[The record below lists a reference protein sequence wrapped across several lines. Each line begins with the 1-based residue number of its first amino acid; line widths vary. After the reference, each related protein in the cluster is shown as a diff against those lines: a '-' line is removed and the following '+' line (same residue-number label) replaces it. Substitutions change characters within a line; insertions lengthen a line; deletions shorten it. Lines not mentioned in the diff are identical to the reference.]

1 MLLNWD
7 RAVKKLDEYGLDAV
21 IAAAPRNVYYASE
34 YWTRMSE
41 WFFEENFAAVLLTR
55 DKKQATL
62 LIPEWSIVALLE
74 QPSWIPNIRPIEFL
88 NMSYIANAPEP
99 VRLDPL
105 QSDAEKLYKE
115 RVVAPMAENVITA
128 TAQALQELK
137 LDSGRI
143 GFDDLRLAQHVQ
155 KLAPKMKIVDAHDY
169 WLDVRKVKSADEQA
183 ILRHGAK
190 INETALREITPLIK
204 PGVVWREVID
214 RFRES
219 VMRQDA
225 VLLASQKGLQFGA
238 EYGGEYFPDLMF
250 RDNDWVIRD
259 QQIIIYESWGAYQ
272 NYTFDCSRTVHV
284 GKPSRAYADL
294 CDRITDLQQEV
305 EAMLRAG
312 VSTHDVFKAGMKI
325 VKQSGIETP
334 DKLLIFMHS
343 IGLDIIELPA
353 GYPSFGQIKSF
364 DLEPDMV
371 LNFEFLYF
379 GHTTGPFHIESS
391 YLIREGGADCLHTLP
406 KQLHV
411 LPVQVEAGQGIGAEV
426 A

>member
-7 RAVKKLDEYGLDAV
+7 RAVEKMDEYGLDAV

-41 WFFEENFAAVLLTR
+41 WFFQENFAAVLLTR
-55 DKKQATL
+55 DQKQATL
-62 LIPEWSIVALLE
+62 IIPEWSIVALLE
-74 QPSWIPNIRPIEFL
+74 QPSWIQNIRPVEFL

-105 QSDAEKLYKE
+105 QADAEKLYQE
-115 RVVAPMAENVITA
+115 RVVAPMAENVIVGI
-128 TAQALQELK
+128 AQALGELG
-137 LDSGRI
+137 LAEARV

-155 KLAPKMKIVDAHDY
+155 KLRPKMAISDAHDY
-169 WLDVRKVKSADEQA
+169 WLDVRKVKSAEEQA

-190 INETALREITPLIK
+190 INETALQEITPLIR
-204 PGVVWREVID
+204 PGVVWRDVID

-219 VMRQDA
+219 VMRQGA

-250 RDNDWVIRD
+250 RDNDWVVRD
-259 QQIIIYESWGAYQ
+259 QQIIIYESWGSYQ

-284 GKPSRAYADL
+284 GKPSRNYADL
-294 CDRITDLQQEV
+294 CARIADMQQEV
-305 EAMLRAG
+305 ESMLRAG
-312 VSTHDVFKAGMKI
+312 KNTHEIFQAGSKI
-325 VKQSGIETP
+325 IKQSGIETP

-343 IGLDIIELPA
+343 IGLDIIELPS
-353 GYPSFGQIKSF
+353 GYPSFGAIKGF
-364 DLEPDMV
+364 DLETDMV

-379 GHTTGPFHIESS
+379 GHTSGPFHIESS
-391 YLIREGGADCLHTLP
+391 YLIRKDHAECLHTLP
-406 KQLHV
+406 KHLQV
-411 LPVQVEAGQGIGAEV
+411 LPTGSAQEVIAGV

>member
-7 RAVKKLDEYGLDAV
+7 RAVKRMDEYGFDAV

-41 WFFEENFAAVLLTR
+41 WFFQENFAAVLLTR

-62 LIPEWSIVALLE
+62 IIPEWSIVALLE
-74 QPSWIPNIRPIEFL
+74 QPSWIPNIRPVEFL

-105 QSDAEKLYKE
+105 QADAEKLYQE
-115 RVVAPMAENVITA
+115 RVVAPMAENVIVGI
-128 TAQALQELK
+128 AQALNELG
-137 LDSGRI
+137 LAGARV
-143 GFDDLRLAQHVQ
+143 GFDDVRLAQHVQ
-155 KLAPKMKIVDAHDY
+155 KLAPKMSIADAHDY
-169 WLDVRKVKSADEQA
+169 WLDVRKVKSAEEQA

-190 INETALREITPLIK
+190 INETALQEITPLIR
-204 PGVVWREVID
+204 PGVVWRDVID

-219 VMRQDA
+219 VMRQGA

-250 RDNDWVIRD
+250 RDNDWVVRD

-284 GKPSRAYADL
+284 GKPPRNYSDL
-294 CDRITDLQQEV
+294 CARITDMQQEV
-305 EAMLRAG
+305 ESMLRAG
-312 VSTHDVFKAGMKI
+312 TNTHEVFKAGSKI
-325 VKQSGIETP
+325 IQQSGIETP

-343 IGLDIIELPA
+343 IGLDIIELPS
-353 GYPSFGQIKSF
+353 GYPSFGAIKSF
-364 DLEPDMV
+364 DLETDMV

-379 GHTTGPFHIESS
+379 GHTSGPFHIESS
-391 YLIREGGADCLHTLP
+391 YLIRDDRAECLHTLP
-406 KQLHV
+406 KQLQV
-411 LPVQVEAGQGIGAEV
+411 LPVDSTREVSVGA

>member
-7 RAVKKLDEYGLDAV
+7 RAVAKMDQYGLDAV
-21 IAAAPRNVYYASE
+21 IAAAPRNVYYASG

-41 WFFEENFAAVLLTR
+41 WFFQENFAAVLLTR
-55 DKKQATL
+55 DQKQATL

-74 QPSWIPNIRPIEFL
+74 QPTWIPQIRPIEFL

-105 QSDAEKLYKE
+105 QADVEKLYSEK
-115 RVVAPMAENVITA
+115 VVSPMVDNVITG
-128 TAQALQELK
+128 TAQALRDLGLSK
-137 LDSGRI
+137 ARI

-155 KLAPKMKIVDAHDY
+155 GLVPDMKIVDAHDY
-169 WLDVRKVKSADEQA
+169 WLDVRKVKSEEEQR
-183 ILRHGAK
+183 ILRQGAK
-190 INETALREITPLIK
+190 INETALREITPFIK

-250 RDNDWVIRD
+250 RDNDWVVRD
-259 QQIIIYESWGAYQ
+259 KQIIIYESWGSYQ

-284 GKPSRAYADL
+284 GQPSRAYSDL
-294 CDRITDLQQEV
+294 CARITDMQQEV

-312 VSTHDVFKAGMKI
+312 TSTHEVFKAGTKI
-325 VKQSGIETP
+325 VQQSGIETP

-343 IGLDIIELPA
+343 IGLDIIELPS
-353 GYPSFGQIKSF
+353 GYPSFGLIKNF

-391 YLIREGGADCLHTLP
+391 YLIKENGAECLHTLP
-406 KQLHV
+406 KGLQV
-411 LPVQVEAGQGIGAEV
+411 LAADEV
-426 A
+426 AV

>member
-7 RAVKKLDEYGLDAV
+7 RAVKKMDEYGMDAV

-41 WFFEENFAAVLLTR
+41 WFFQENFAAVLLTR
-55 DKKQATL
+55 DQSQATL
-62 LIPEWSIVALLE
+62 LIPEWSLVALLE
-74 QPSWIPNIRPIEFL
+74 QPTWIKNVRPIEFL
-88 NMSYIANAPEP
+88 NMSYIARAPEP

-115 RVVAPMAENVITA
+115 KVVAPMADDVITS
-128 TAQALQELK
+128 TAEALRDLK
-137 LDSGRI
+137 LEKGCV
-143 GFDDLRLAQHVQ
+143 GFDDLRLAHHVQ
-155 KLAPKMKIVDAHDY
+155 NLLPEMKIVDAHDY
-169 WLDVRKVKSADEQA
+169 WLDVRKVKSKTEQE

-190 INETALREITPLIK
+190 INETAPREITPLIK
-204 PGVVWREVID
+204 PGVVWRDVID

-238 EYGGEYFPDLMF
+238 EYEGEYFPDLMF
-250 RDNDWVIRD
+250 RDNDWVVRD
-259 QQIIIYESWGAYQ
+259 PQIIIYESWGSYQ

-284 GKPSRAYADL
+284 GKPSQAYADL
-294 CDRITDLQQEV
+294 CARITDLQGQV

-312 VSTHDVFKAGMKI
+312 TSTHEVFKAGNELVQK
-325 VKQSGIETP
+325 SGIETP

-343 IGLDIIELPA
+343 IGLDIIELPS
-353 GYPSFGQIKSF
+353 GYPSFGLIKNF
-364 DLEPDMV
+364 DLEPDMI

-406 KQLHV
+406 KQLEV
-411 LPVQVEAGQGIGAEV
+411 LAADEVGAGV
-426 A
+426 R

>member
-7 RAVKKLDEYGLDAV
+7 RAVKKMDEYGLDAV

-41 WFFEENFAAVLLTR
+41 WFFQENFAAVLLTR
-55 DKKQATL
+55 DQNQAAL

-74 QPSWIPNIRPIEFL
+74 QPTWIKNVRPIEFL
-88 NMSYIANAPEP
+88 NMSYIAHAPEP

-105 QSDAEKLYKE
+105 QSDAEKLYQEK
-115 RVVAPMAENVITA
+115 VVAPMADDLINA
-128 TAQALQELK
+128 TVQAFSDLGLG
-137 LDSGRI
+137 SGRI

-155 KLAPKMKIVDAHDY
+155 LHLPQMKVVDAHDY
-169 WLDVRKVKSADEQA
+169 WLDVRKVKSKDEQA

-204 PGVVWREVID
+204 PGVVWRDVID

-284 GKPSRAYADL
+284 GKPTRAYADL
-294 CDRITDLQQEV
+294 CAQITDLQGQV

-312 VSTHDVFKAGMKI
+312 TSTHEVFKAGSKL

-343 IGLDIIELPA
+343 LGLDIIELPS
-353 GYPSFGQIKSF
+353 GYPSFGLIKNF
-364 DLEPDMV
+364 DLEPDMI

-391 YLIREGGADCLHTLP
+391 YLIREGGAECLHTLP
-406 KQLHV
+406 KQLQV
-411 LPVQVEAGQGIGAEV
+411 LNGDQELGAGA

>member
-7 RAVKKLDEYGLDAV
+7 RAVKKIDEYGLDAV

-41 WFFEENFAAVLLTR
+41 WFFQENFAAVLLTR
-55 DKKQATL
+55 DQSQAAL

-74 QPSWIPNIRPIEFL
+74 QPTWIKNVRPIEFL
-88 NMSYIANAPEP
+88 NMSYIAHAPEP

-115 RVVAPMAENVITA
+115 KVVAPMADDVISA
-128 TAQALQELK
+128 TVQALTDLG
-137 LDSGRI
+137 LGSGRI
-143 GFDDLRLAQHVQ
+143 GFDDLRLAHHVQ
-155 KLAPKMKIVDAHDY
+155 HHLPEMKVVDAHDY
-169 WLDVRKVKSADEQA
+169 WLDVRKVKSVDEQA

-190 INETALREITPLIK
+190 INETALREITPFIK
-204 PGVVWREVID
+204 PGAVWRDVID

-284 GKPSRAYADL
+284 GKPTLAYADL
-294 CDRITDLQQEV
+294 CARITDLQGQV

-312 VSTHDVFKAGMKI
+312 ASTHEVFNAGSKL

-343 IGLDIIELPA
+343 IGLDIIELPS
-353 GYPSFGQIKSF
+353 GYPSFGLIKNF
-364 DLEPDMV
+364 DLEPDMI

-391 YLIREGGADCLHTLP
+391 YLIREGGAECLHTLP
-406 KQLHV
+406 KQLQV
-411 LPVQVEAGQGIGAEV
+411 LGGDQELGAGA

>member
-7 RAVKKLDEYGLDAV
+7 RAVRKMDEYGLDAV
-21 IAAAPRNVYYASE
+21 IAVAPRNVYYASE

-41 WFFEENFAAVLLTR
+41 WFFQENFAAVLLTR
-55 DKKQATL
+55 DQTQASL
-62 LIPEWSIVALLE
+62 LIPEWSLVALLE
-74 QPSWIPNIRPIEFL
+74 QPTWIQNVRPIEFL
-88 NMSYIANAPEP
+88 NMSYIARAPEP

-105 QSDAEKLYKE
+105 QSDAERLYQEK
-115 RVVAPMAENVITA
+115 VVAPMADDVIHA
-128 TAQALQELK
+128 TTEALRDLG
-137 LDSGRI
+137 LGGGRI

-155 KLAPKMKIVDAHDY
+155 KLLPEMKVVDAHDY
-169 WLDVRKVKSADEQA
+169 WLDVRKVKSPAEQA

-190 INETALREITPLIK
+190 INETALREIAPLIK

-214 RFRES
+214 RFREA

-250 RDNDWVIRD
+250 RDNDWVVRD

-284 GKPSRAYADL
+284 GKPSPAYADL
-294 CDRITDLQQEV
+294 CARITDLQQQV

-312 VSTHDVFKAGMKI
+312 TSTHEVFRAGNKL
-325 VKQSGIETP
+325 VQQSGIETP

-343 IGLDIIELPA
+343 IGLDIIELPS
-353 GYPSFGQIKSF
+353 GYPSFGLIKNF
-364 DLEPDMV
+364 NLEADMV

-391 YLIREGGADCLHTLP
+391 YVIREGGAECLHTLP
-406 KQLHV
+406 KQLQV
-411 LPVQVEAGQGIGAEV
+411 LAANEVSAGIA
-426 A
+426 

>member
-1 MLLNWD
+1 MLLNWE
-7 RAVKKLDEYGLDAV
+7 RAVKKMDEYGLDAV
-21 IAAAPRNVYYASE
+21 VAAAPRNVYYASE

-41 WFFEENFAAVLLTR
+41 WFFQENFAAVLLTR
-55 DKKQATL
+55 DQKQATL
-62 LIPEWSIVALLE
+62 LIPEWSLVALLE

-105 QSDAEKLYKE
+105 QADAEKLYKE
-115 RVVAPMAENVITA
+115 RVVAPMADNVITA
-128 TAQALQELK
+128 LSQALDDLGLAK
-137 LDSGRI
+137 GRI

-155 KLAPKMKIVDAHDY
+155 KLAPEMKVADAHDY
-169 WLDVRKVKSADEQA
+169 WLDVRKVKSKAEQG
-183 ILRHGAK
+183 ILRQGAK
-190 INETALREITPLIK
+190 INENALREITPYIK

-214 RFRES
+214 RFRDS

-284 GKPSRAYADL
+284 GTPTQAYSDL
-294 CDRITDLQQEV
+294 CARITDMQQEV
-305 EAMLRAG
+305 ESTLRAG
-312 VSTHDVFKAGMKI
+312 ASTHDVFKNGMKL
-325 VKQSGIETP
+325 VKSSGIETP

-343 IGLDIIELPA
+343 IGLDIIELPS
-353 GYPSFGQIKSF
+353 GYPSFGLIKNF
-364 DLEPDMV
+364 DLEPDMI

-391 YLIREGGADCLHTLP
+391 YLIKDGGTECLHTLP
-406 KQLHV
+406 KGLQV
-411 LPVQVEAGQGIGAEV
+411 LPVDQEVGAHV